1 MCAALAATAAA
12 LPTVTLTGRVA
23 DVRPY
28 LAEAEVVVVPLRVGG
43 GTRIKI
49 PEAMAM
55 GKAVVSTQIGAEGL
69 PFHNG
74 REIFLE
80 DDPKKFAR
88 IVIEL
93 LQNEGQRATFEKAA
107 RARVVREHDWES
119 VVDELEEI
127 LTHVRR
133 DSGTSTS
140 VISSARLAVLR
151 EP

>member
-1 MCAALAATAAA
+1 M
-12 LPTVTLTGRVA
+12 
-23 DVRPY
+23 
-28 LAEAEVVVVPLRVGG
+28 
-43 GTRIKI
+43 
-49 PEAMAM
+49 AMA
-55 GKAVVSTQIGAEGL
+55 KAVVSTRIGAEGL
-69 PFHNG
+69 PFRNG

-93 LQNEGQRATFEKAA
+93 LQNEGQRATLEKAA